1 MQQRRTAEEPAP
13 PRTYRP
19 LRQIVVYLCITYG
32 LTLAIALALP
42 HAGIT
47 PLIAIAFPV
56 IAVALT
62 VAFHRSAWSAT
73 RGLGGVG
80 FNPRRGRGL
89 LIAVLGPAVIIA
101 VSFGVAA
108 AFGVVQFSGLPPG
121 FGRGVLRLTVTTII
135 FAVVFLGEEIGWR
148 GYLLFRVA
156 ELTLGA
162 ACGARNRC
170 LPRDLSSAVAAA
182 HHHLPE
188 RGKAL
193 DRGADGDGHA
203 HPGRCLVRV
212 AATVVGKHLAGQS
225 RSQRLQQSDGDRR
238 RRGDRNLA
246 GDHGLRDDRDRG
258 GDHDHHG
265 AGRSVPADPPG
276 RRLRQSRAKVPAAD
290 LVVPDTD
297 TFDAGTKT
305 EDTRDQVFGW
315 VASTAVGSD
324 SRRMCHRPKEPVQQ
338 IEGVR
343 AEVDKVAP
351 PEISGS
357 TLHPPWP
364 ASSTWPGRSLRM
376 LTDRS

>member
-1 MQQRRTAEEPAP
+1 MQQRRTAQEPAP

-62 VAFHRSAWSAT
+62 VTFT
-73 RGLGGVG
+73 VPRGQRRAVWAAVG

-121 FGRGVLRLTVTTII
+121 FGRRVLNVALTTII

-156 ELTLGA
+156 ELTSGRRAALVTGA
-162 ACGARNRC
+162 CHAIY
-170 LPRDLSSAVAAA
+170 
-182 HHHLPE
+182 HLPLLLLTTTYQS
-188 RGKAL
+188 GKPL
-193 DRGADGDGHA
+193 DRGTDGDGHA
-203 HPGRCLVRV
+203 DLGWCLVRV
-212 AATVVGKHLAGQS
+212 AAPVVWKHLAGQS
-225 RSQRLQQSDGDRR
+225 LSQRLRQSYGDGRR
-238 RRGDRNLA
+238 RWCNDVA
-246 GDHGLRDDRDRG
+246 GDDGLRDDRDRG

-265 AGRSVPADPPG
+265 AGRGVLADPSG
-276 RRLRQSRAKVPAAD
+276 CRLRQSRAEVPAAD
-290 LVVPDTD
+290 
-297 TFDAGTKT
+297 
-305 EDTRDQVFGW
+305 
-315 VASTAVGSD
+315 
-324 SRRMCHRPKEPVQQ
+324 H
-338 IEGVR
+338 
-343 AEVDKVAP
+343 
-351 PEISGS
+351 
-357 TLHPPWP
+357 
-364 ASSTWPGRSLRM
+364 
-376 LTDRS
+376 